1 MPLQKLNRLADTY
14 RDTKSDE
21 SFRELYDELS
31 ETSAINNSLVIRS
44 GLGDESDALE
54 IFHDVLW
61 RIVGKSVEFGRVFHR
76 SLKNARTDFFR
87 KQARE
92 NKRIS
97 SIEEMTE
104 WDDYGASTPKVLQ
117 SDYSLEDD
125 YFNEIK
131 EIDQRQLIDSLR
143 QSVRTNQT
151 MTSIIETYLDVLPS
165 TKPKE
170 IARML
175 GLHNFDVD
183 RKLRSLS
190 RKYDVARFGDIR
202 DIIAV

>member
-1 MPLQKLNRLADTY
+1 MPLQKLNRLANSY
-14 RDTKSDE
+14 REIKTNE

-31 ETSAINNSLVIRS
+31 ESRAINASMVISS

-61 RIVGKSVEFGRVFHR
+61 RVIAKDVEFGYFFRR
-76 SLKNARTDFFR
+76 SLKNARLDFFR
-87 KQARE
+87 KR
-92 NKRIS
+92 KRDRVRTS

-104 WDDYGASTPKVLQ
+104 WDEYGASTPKVLQ
-117 SDYSLEDD
+117 SDYNLEGD

-143 QSVRTNQT
+143 QSVRTSQT
-151 MTSIIETYLDVLPS
+151 MTSIIETYLNVLPS

-175 GLHNFDVD
+175 GLHNYDVD

-190 RKYDVARFGDIR
+190 RKYDVTRFGTKY